1 MKVKAK
7 VKVFWPLSVLFCSNM
22 CSSWKGS
29 EGIESTRKMW
39 YSINFR
45 NKGWKGT
52 IRSWRMKRVRET
64 WESQIFTKSNCSSF
78 SAKFQLRSWECS
90 KGKVRISRERRT
102 FDYPHF
108 STAPVRSQPYQKQM
122 TMCSCYE
129 NCNVSY
135 FLFLD
140 CSYIGRTAVAPMK
153 LHLSRLFGSW
163 KLVAS
168 ILQYTYFKYNP
179 CH

>member
-1 MKVKAK
+1 MDEKG
-7 VKVFWPLSVLFCSNM
+7 
-22 CSSWKGS
+22 SSWKGS
-29 EGIESTRKMW
+29 EGIESTRQMYIVSTSEIKAGKEQ
-39 YSINFR
+39 FGHG
-45 NKGWKGT
+45 GWKG
-52 IRSWRMKRVRET
+52 VRET

-140 CSYIGRTAVAPMK
+140 CSFIGRTAVAPMK
-153 LHLSRLFGSW
+153 LYLSRLFGSW